1 MQDPPPGANA
11 GWQRPL
17 MPGDVRAVVFAT
29 TRMRLGYD
37 IEEVDAFLD
46 HVEWSMERALA
57 EIHGLRQHLAAAE
70 SSRAAAMFDAR
81 VVLEQALARMGGPTG
96 STGRDVL
103 DAGPPTP
110 RPVVA
115 VLPPPT
121 GTAVPGLAPP
131 PGVMRAIGTAPAG
144 AAGGPAIQPPSA
156 PPVAGSPPFPSPQPG
171 PYPRS

>member
-1 MQDPPPGANA
+1 MQDPPPGASA

-17 MPGDVRAVVFAT
+17 LPGDVRAVVFAT

-57 EIHGLRQHLAAAE
+57 EIQGLRQRVAAAE
-70 SSRAAAMFDAR
+70 SSRAAAIFDAR
-81 VVLEQALARMGGPTG
+81 AVLEQALARLGGPTG
-96 STGRDVL
+96 SVGRDVL
-103 DAGPPTP
+103 DAGLPVP

-121 GTAVPGLAPP
+121 GSAIPGLAPP
-131 PGVMRAIGTAPAG
+131 QGDMRAIGGG
-144 AAGGPAIQPPSA
+144 A
-156 PPVAGSPPFPSPQPG
+156 
-171 PYPRS
+171 